1 MIKKRGLSS
10 LLCFGLVF
18 ALPASCALATD
29 YPVTV
34 TDLAGRSVEI
44 AHEPQRIVI
53 QDGRDL
59 FSLALLDRTD
69 PFKRIVVW
77 NNIIARSD
85 NQAWKA
91 FETQWPQTANQAVDM
106 KFGDEGQVNLE
117 QIVAAKPDLVVV
129 QARVK
134 QVLDDANVTARL
146 KELGV
151 PVVMVDTQVDPAV
164 DAPKT
169 VALLGKVLNREE
181 EAKAFTDFY
190 AAHLERVQNAI
201 AGAPKPKVFVEA
213 KAGQKGLDSCCFTH
227 GDVFFGKLAQAAGG
241 INLGSTLLKARTG
254 DVAMENVIAAAPDVF
269 VMSGSPF
276 SNDSSVS
283 PPLGFT
289 ADRAKI
295 GKALNALERRQGFEH
310 IKAVAD
316 GRVIGLYHQLYASP
330 WNIYAIEY
338 MAKSFYPDRLK
349 DLDPDATLHTL
360 VSSMTGLPKD
370 TPLTFGIQAPAI
382 HP

>member
-1 MIKKRGLSS
+1 MVKKRRLSS
-10 LLCFGLVF
+10 LFCLGLAF
-18 ALPASCALATD
+18 ALPVSFAQATD
-29 YPVTV
+29 YPVTI

-59 FSLALLDRTD
+59 FSLALLDRAD

-77 NNIIARSD
+77 NNLIARSD
-85 NQAWKA
+85 KQAWKV
-91 FETQWPQTANQAVDM
+91 FEAKWPKTANQAVDM
-106 KFGDEGQVNLE
+106 QFGDEGQVNLE
-117 QIVAAKPDLVVV
+117 QIVAAKPDMVVV

-134 QVLDDANVTARL
+134 QVLDDANVLARL
-146 KELGV
+146 KELNI

-169 VALLGKVLNREE
+169 VALLGKVLNRET
-181 EAKAFTDFY
+181 EAKEFTDFY
-190 AAHLERVQNAI
+190 ASHLDAVEKAI

-227 GDVFFGKLAQAAGG
+227 GDVFFGKLVQAAGG
-241 INLGSTLLKARTG
+241 DNLGSSLLKTRTG
-254 DVAMENVIAAAPDVF
+254 DVAMENVIASAPDVF

-276 SNDSSVS
+276 TNEASVS

-289 ADRAKI
+289 NDKAKI
-295 GKALNALERRQGFEH
+295 ASALAALEHRQGFEH

-338 MAKSFYPDRLK
+338 MAKSFYPERLK
-349 DLDPDATLHTL
+349 TLDPDATLHTL
-360 VSSMTGLPKD
+360 VSNLTDLPKD
-370 TPLTFGIQAPAI
+370 TPLTFGVNAPAI
-382 HP
+382 H

>member
-1 MIKKRGLSS
+1 MKKRSLSS
-10 LLCFGLVF
+10 LLCLGLAF
-18 ALPASCALATD
+18 ALPASFAFATD

-44 AHEPQRIVI
+44 AREPQRIVL

-59 FSLALLDRTD
+59 FSLALLDRED

-77 NNIIARSD
+77 NNLIARSD
-85 NQAWKA
+85 KQAWAA
-91 FETQWPQTANQAVDM
+91 FEGKWPKSANQAVDM

-117 QIVAAKPDLVVV
+117 EIIAAKPDLVIV

-134 QVLDDANVTARL
+134 KVLDDANVTARL
-146 KELGV
+146 KDLGV

-169 VALLGKVLNREE
+169 VALLGKVLNREK
-181 EAKAFTDFY
+181 EAKEFTDFY
-190 AAHLERVQNAI
+190 AAHLDNVQKAI

-241 INLGSTLLKARTG
+241 ENLGSTLLKERTG
-254 DVAMENVIAAAPDVF
+254 DVAMENVISAAPDVF

-276 SNDSSVS
+276 TNDSSVS

-295 GKALNALERRQGFEH
+295 GAALGALEHRQGFEH

-349 DLDPDATLHTL
+349 DLDPEASLRTL
-360 VSSMTGLPKD
+360 VSTMTGLPKD
-370 TPLTFGIQAPAI
+370 TPLTFGVQAPAV